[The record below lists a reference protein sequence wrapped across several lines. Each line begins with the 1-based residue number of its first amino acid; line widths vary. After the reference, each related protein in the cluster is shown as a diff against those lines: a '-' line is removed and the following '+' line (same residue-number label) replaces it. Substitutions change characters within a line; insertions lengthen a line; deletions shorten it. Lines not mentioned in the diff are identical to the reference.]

1 MMGIGLL
8 RPTTD
13 FVPVPRQFSKTRQP
27 ADIGLETPRLRLLIT
42 GFEAQA
48 LVTTREIVEAV
59 DRLPAFHLEHLR
71 EISYEP
77 WPEGSLPLAGGHEG
91 GGWPRY
97 GEYLQ
102 RSRKITL
109 YYFSDRTLFYQML
122 FHEIGHHVFFL
133 ILNSRIKKHWVTV
146 LHRAAPCITPYAASS
161 PSEDFAESYAA
172 FVLNPEELK
181 RIPEKYDYMRDA
193 VFSGLPA
200 TLKERISGDAARP

>member
-1 MMGIGLL
+1 M
-8 RPTTD
+8 
-13 FVPVPRQFSKTRQP
+13 PRQFSKTRHA

-42 GFEAQA
+42 GFEAQSV
-48 LVTTREIVEAV
+48 VTTQEIVEAI

-77 WPEGSLPLAGGHEG
+77 WPESSLQLMGGPAGGGSIHH
-91 GGWPRY
+91 
-97 GEYLQ
+97 GEYVQ
-102 RSRKITL
+102 RSRKIVL
-109 YYFSDRTLFYQML
+109 YHFHDRALFHQML

-133 ILNSRIKKHWVTV
+133 ILNSRIKKRWVTV

-172 FVLNPEELK
+172 LVLDPEALQ

-200 TLKERISGDAARP
+200 TLKEQITGDATRQ